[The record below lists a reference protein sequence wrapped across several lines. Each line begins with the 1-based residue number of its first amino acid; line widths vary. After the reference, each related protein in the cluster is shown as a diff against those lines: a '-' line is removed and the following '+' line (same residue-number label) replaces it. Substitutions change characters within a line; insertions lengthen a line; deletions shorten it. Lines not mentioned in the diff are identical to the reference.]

1 MRMCYAGGN
10 HRGIALCGRVDR
22 GCGHVGGH
30 VHVLGDLADVNRI
43 VIRHDKVDDDC
54 DVQLEIDSSCDR
66 DRFVVA

>member
-10 HRGIALCGRVDR
+10 HRGIALCRRVDR

-54 DVQLEIDSSCDR
+54 DV
-66 DRFVVA
+66 